1 MFDYTYPHTNLSD
14 INLDWFLKR
23 FTELEAEF
31 ETIKTRLT
39 QAEADIERNR
49 ADIAAIR
56 ADMNNLIAAFEQFR
70 ADINAQFD
78 ALEAQ
83 INARVDAA
91 LADLQAQ
98 FNALRNELNAR
109 IDEAIADMQ
118 ARLDALEAQI
128 LADFDLF
135 RTEIRAELVAIR
147 ADIDN
152 FKAEIRLALEN
163 TYQRAKAYTDGVAA
177 YLQDEIDE
185 LADIGVHTDVT
196 DPTDLIRKHLQIAL
210 DRMHEYLKAWAL
222 RAIEY
227 DGLELSAIEYDNLD
241 LIAYE
246 YDYRGRWHLIEKPA
260 IYSHFV

>member
-1 MFDYTYPHTNLSD
+1 MFDYQFPHTNLSD

-23 FTELEAEF
+23 FSELEIEF
-31 ETIKTRLT
+31 NQIKDRLT
-39 QAEADIERNR
+39 TAEAAIEQNT
-49 ADIAAIR
+49 ADIAEIR
-56 ADMNNLIAAFEQFR
+56 ADMNDLLAAFEQFR

-91 LADLQAQ
+91 LADMQSQ
-98 FNALRNELNAR
+98 FNALRDELNQI
-109 IDEAIADMQ
+109 IDDAIADMQ
-118 ARLDALEAQI
+118 SRLDALEAQI
-128 LADFDLF
+128 HADFDLF
-135 RTEIRAELVAIR
+135 RTEIRAELIAIR
-147 ADIDN
+147 SDIDN
-152 FKAEIRLALEN
+152 FKTEIRLSLET

-196 DPTDLIRKHLQIAL
+196 DPTDLVRKHLQIAL

-222 RAIEY
+222 RASEY
-227 DGLELSAIEYDNLD
+227 DGLELSAIEYDNSD

>member
-23 FTELEAEF
+23 FSELEIEF
-31 ETIKTRLT
+31 NQIKDRLT
-39 QAEADIERNR
+39 AAETAIEQNA
-49 ADIAAIR
+49 ADIATIR
-56 ADMNNLIAAFEQFR
+56 ADMNDLLAAFEQFR

-91 LADLQAQ
+91 LADMQSQ
-98 FNALRNELNAR
+98 FNTLRDELNAR
-109 IDEAIADMQ
+109 IDAAIADMQ
-118 ARLDALEAQI
+118 ARLDALEDEI
-128 LADFDLF
+128 HADFDLF

-152 FKAEIRLALEN
+152 FKTEIRLALEN

-196 DPTDLIRKHLQIAL
+196 DPTDLLRKHLQIAL

-222 RAIEY
+222 RAGEY
-227 DGLELSAIEYDNLD
+227 DGLELTANEYDNSD

>member
-39 QAEADIERNR
+39 QAEADIEQNR
-49 ADIAAIR
+49 ADIAQLR
-56 ADMNNLIAAFEQFR
+56 ADMNDLLAAFERFK
-70 ADINAQFD
+70 ADINAQFA
-78 ALEAQ
+78 ALTAQ

-98 FNALRNELNAR
+98 FNALHDELNAWIEEVIEDMEER
-109 IDEAIADMQ
+109 I
-118 ARLDALEAQI
+118 DALENEI
-128 LADFDLF
+128 HADFDLF

-147 ADIDN
+147 SDIDN
-152 FKAEIRLALEN
+152 FKTEIRLALEN

-185 LADIGVHTDVT
+185 LADVGVHTDVT
-196 DPTDLIRKHLQIAL
+196 DPTDLLRKHLQIAL

-222 RAIEY
+222 RASEY
-227 DGLELSAIEYDNLD
+227 DGLELTANEYDNSD

>member
-1 MFDYTYPHTNLSD
+1 MFDYNYPHTNLSD

-23 FTELEAEF
+23 FSELEIEF
-31 ETIKTRLT
+31 NQIKDRLT
-39 QAEADIERNR
+39 AAESAIEQNA
-49 ADIAAIR
+49 ADIAEIR
-56 ADMNNLIAAFEQFR
+56 ADMNDLLAAFEQFR

-78 ALEAQ
+78 ALTAQ

-91 LADLQAQ
+91 LAAMQAQ
-98 FNALRNELNAR
+98 FNALRDELNAR
-109 IDEAIADMQ
+109 IDAAIEDMQ

-147 ADIDN
+147 SDIDN
-152 FKAEIRLALEN
+152 FKTEIRLALEN

-177 YLQDEIDE
+177 YLQDQIDE

-196 DPTDLIRKHLQIAL
+196 DPTDLVRKHLQIAL

-227 DGLELSAIEYDNLD
+227 DNLDLTANEYDNFD

-246 YDYRGRWHLIEKPA
+246 YDYRGRWHLIERPA

>member
-23 FTELEAEF
+23 FSELEAEF
-31 ETIKTRLT
+31 DAIKTRLT
-39 QAEADIERNR
+39 TAEANIAQNT
-49 ADIAAIR
+49 ADIAEIR
-56 ADMNNLIAAFEQFR
+56 ADMDNLLAAFEQFR

-78 ALEAQ
+78 ALAAQ

-91 LADLQAQ
+91 LADMQSQ
-98 FNALRNELNAR
+98 FNALRDELNAR
-109 IDEAIADMQ
+109 IDAAIADMQ
-118 ARLDALEAQI
+118 ARLDALEDEI
-128 LADFDLF
+128 HADFDLF

-147 ADIDN
+147 SDIDN
-152 FKAEIRLALEN
+152 FKTEIRLALET
-163 TYQRAKAYTDGVAA
+163 TYNRAKAYTDGVAA
-177 YLQDEIDE
+177 YLQDQIDE

-196 DPTDLIRKHLQIAL
+196 DPTDLVRKHLQIAL

-222 RAIEY
+222 LAYEY
-227 DGLELSAIEYDNLD
+227 DLLDLTAEDYDNME

-260 IYSHFV
+260 IYSHFE

>member
-23 FTELEAEF
+23 FSELEIEF
-31 ETIKTRLT
+31 NQIKERLT
-39 QAEADIERNR
+39 TAEADIAQNK
-49 ADIAAIR
+49 ADIAQIR
-56 ADMNNLIAAFEQFR
+56 ADMNDLLAAFEQFKI
-70 ADINAQFD
+70 DINAQFD

-83 INARVDAA
+83 IIARVDAA
-91 LADLQAQ
+91 IADIQLQ
-98 FNALRNELNAR
+98 FNALRDELNLR
-109 IDEAIADMQ
+109 IDNAIADMQ

-147 ADIDN
+147 SDIDN
-152 FKAEIRLALEN
+152 FKTEIRLSLEN
-163 TYQRAKAYTDGVAA
+163 TLNLAKLYTDQREA
-177 YLQDEIDE
+177 YLQEQIDE

-196 DPTDLIRKHLQIAL
+196 DPTDLLRKHLQIAL

-222 RAIEY
+222 RASEY
-227 DGLELSAIEYDNLD
+227 DGLELTAIEYDNSD

-246 YDYRGRWHLIEKPA
+246 YDYRGRWHLVERPA